1 MCLVFGAILV
11 AMPFPGKVKEPVSKI
26 KIVFMK
32 KNEDVNNK
40 LKNSELNSSPLKERE
55 VTKMKT

>member
-1 MCLVFGAILV
+1 
-11 AMPFPGKVKEPVSKI
+11 
-26 KIVFMK
+26 MK